1 MTDIPTFAM
10 AIASC
15 FSKVSATSS
24 SNIIFQYDEAY
35 IRLQQPWFFGH
46 AHVNGTPIPFN
57 QSINHY
63 RCHMLQPSH
72 EPYLSI
78 IHSGSPRTRPT
89 SRKVL
94 FLQWTSSSIP
104 PHPTNPP
111 TKTLPTNHYVTY
123 VRYTPPSSDIPAP
136 RVPHFFSALFQ
147 DPLQCR
153 QRRFASEIP
162 A

>member
-57 QSINHY
+57 QSIIIVATCSNL
-63 RCHMLQPSH
+63 HMNPIYLSSIQVLHAQDQPHVKFSFSNGLRHPSH
-72 EPYLSI
+72 
-78 IHSGSPRTRPT
+78 PT
-89 SRKVL
+89 
-94 FLQWTSSSIP
+94 P
-104 PHPTNPP
+104 PNPP
-111 TKTLPTNHYVTY
+111 TKTLPANHYVTY